1 MRRARAQ
8 LSAFVH
14 RASALGENSFD
25 SSTTVQD
32 TWFQLAISAHSDHYK
47 HLEDGLRFLSEIPVS
62 LRCSDADIH
71 EERALY
77 LSDWRSLQVRVT
89 TLRHGGAPSIGA
101 LTCSVDCCCR
111 GRPK

>member
-77 LSDWRSLQVRVT
+77 LSDWRSLQVRVPPYVMAVP
-89 TLRHGGAPSIGA
+89 HPS
-101 LTCSVDCCCR
+101 VH
-111 GRPK
+111 